1 MNYYNI
7 FFVVLILISNGF
19 AQNSSGSEV
28 GKKSLDDVVVKET
41 YEAGAEEEKLPV
53 VLKSDFTN
61 LVEIRERIHWS
72 SVPWT
77 FKDLNPAVALFEC
90 KTSVPELVGIIPEP
104 PKVFHV
110 DFKDLANWKLEIF
123 ASDGSKFRSLSGEG
137 DPPKSISWN
146 GRGDSGNP
154 LIPGE
159 KYAYSFTA
167 IDKAGNRRTF
177 PGEAFSVPALYLSS
191 DQGVWIG
198 ISDDMLFSPNGYG
211 LSRMAENYSDELANL
226 IYYYADEGK
235 IKIQSHHPDMEKFL
249 ELLAK
254 KLKMEVANF
263 EQVNSSDPQG
273 DCFSVWV
280 N

>member
-1 MNYYNI
+1 MKYYNI
-7 FFVVLILISNGF
+7 LLTLIILIPNAF
-19 AQNSSGSEV
+19 AQSPSESEQA
-28 GKKSLDDVVVKET
+28 KKSLDDVVVKET
-41 YEAGAEEEKLPV
+41 YEAGAEEEKLPI

-77 FKDLNPAVALFEC
+77 FEDINPAVALFEC
-90 KTSVPELVGIIPEP
+90 KTSSPELVGIIPGP
-104 PKVFHV
+104 AKVFHA

-123 ASDGSKFRSLSGEG
+123 ASDGNKFRSLSGEG
-137 DPPKSISWN
+137 DPPKNIPWN

-167 IDKAGNRRTF
+167 VDKAGNRRTF
-177 PGEAFSVPALYLSS
+177 PGEAFTIPALYLSS
-191 DQGVWIG
+191 EQGVWVG

-211 LSRMAENYSDELANL
+211 LSSMAENYSSELASL
-226 IYYYADEGK
+226 IYYYSREGK
-235 IKIQSHHPDMEKFL
+235 IKIQSQHADAEKFL

-254 KLKMEVANF
+254 KLGVEVATF
-263 EQVNSSDPQG
+263 EQVNNREPQE
-273 DCFSVWV
+273 DYFSMWV
-280 N
+280 D

>member
-1 MNYYNI
+1 MNYYKI
-7 FFVVLILISNGF
+7 LLVLIILISNGF
-19 AQNSSGSEV
+19 AQNSSESEQA
-28 GKKSLDDVVVKET
+28 KKSLDDVVVKET

-77 FKDLNPAVALFEC
+77 FEDLNPAVTLFEC
-90 KTSVPELVGIIPEP
+90 KTSSPELVGIIPGP
-104 PKVFHV
+104 AKVFHV

-137 DPPKSISWN
+137 DPPQNLPWN

-167 IDKAGNRRTF
+167 VDKAGNRRTF
-177 PGEAFSVPALYLSS
+177 PGEAFTVPALYLSS
-191 DQGVWIG
+191 EGGVWIG
-198 ISDDMLFSPNGYG
+198 ISDNMLFSPNGFG
-211 LSRMAENYSDELANL
+211 LSSNAEDYSSELASL
-226 IYYYADEGK
+226 IYYYAQKGK
-235 IKIQSHHPDMEKFL
+235 IKIQSHHPDTEKFL

-254 KLKMEVANF
+254 KLGMDAASF
-263 EQVNSSDPQG
+263 EQANGSEPQG
-273 DCFSVWV
+273 DYFSMWV